1 MPRKP
6 LAALAA
12 SVSALVVAGFA
23 LAHGGGPGSVQA
35 ASATFDAATVTDLH
49 SGTCTGADGTYT
61 RTKATY
67 TGNATSSD
75 ARLNGTLT
83 VRAKTF
89 YNADTNLGVVEGQFR
104 VENADGHTNGKFVA
118 VDTHGTLDGWLGGRA
133 HGPHAGLFGGFSA
146 TFDPTAGFS
155 GGQLGTG
162 SSTNAAVFV
171 SGHCGGDD
179 DEQGSGDGQKH
190 QKHTKHGKHK
200 RNGKR

>member
-6 LAALAA
+6 LAVLAA
-12 SVSALVVAGFA
+12 SVSALAVAGLA

-67 TGNATSSD
+67 TGNSVSSD

-83 VRAKTF
+83 VKARTL
-89 YNADTNLGVVEGQFR
+89 YNSTTGLGVVQGRFR
-104 VENADGHTNGKFVA
+104 VDNADGHTAGKFMA
-118 VDTHGTLDGWLGGRA
+118 VDTAGSLDGFVGGWSM
-133 HGPHAGLFGGFSA
+133 GPHAGLVGSLTA
-146 TFDPTAGFS
+146 TFDPATGFS
-155 GGQLGTG
+155 EGQLGTG

-171 SGHCGGDD
+171 SGRCGRDD
-179 DEQGSGDGQKH
+179 GVGSGGGHDQNG
-190 QKHTKHGKHK
+190 KHG

>member
-67 TGNATSSD
+67 TGNATSTD

-104 VENADGHTNGKFVA
+104 VENGDGQTNGKFVA
-118 VDTHGTLDGWLGGRA
+118 VDTNGTLDGWLGGGA
-133 HGPHAGLFGGFSA
+133 HGPHAGLVGSFSA

-162 SSTNAAVFV
+162 SSTNSPVFV
-171 SGHCGGDD
+171 SGRCGGDD

-190 QKHTKHGKHK
+190 QKHTKHGKHN